1 MKHPRTRCCK
11 VMSVLSWKGKDISK
25 GFLVCAHFP
34 KCLIMVLDYE
44 QPLEACESVS
54 PTHTLQGIIE
64 AWLNS
69 TFFAPV
75 YESLPEGGKKADKSL
90 SVMVYHFRQV
100 DRPCLECAFYSI
112 QSTSWNLQS
121 DSVTIILLHF
131 LHKWELLSRCKGS
144 LTHSSPTLIFG

>member
-75 YESLPEGGKKADKSL
+75 YESLPEGGKKSRQKPLCNGVSL
-90 SVMVYHFRQV
+90 QASRRTLFGVRVLF
-100 DRPCLECAFYSI
+100 D
-112 QSTSWNLQS
+112 TSWNLQS
-121 DSVTIILLHF
+121 DSVIIILLHS
-131 LHKWELLSRCKGS
+131 LHRWELLSRCEGS
-144 LTHSSPTLIFG
+144 LTRDSPTLIFG

>member
-25 GFLVCAHFP
+25 GFSVCAHFP

-54 PTHTLQGIIE
+54 PTHTRQGIIA

-69 TFFAPV
+69 TFFAP
-75 YESLPEGGKKADKSL
+75 SLWELARRWQNSL
-90 SVMVYHFRQV
+90 QKP
-100 DRPCLECAFYSI
+100 PCIGVSLQASRRALFGVCFLLDAKHLMELA
-112 QSTSWNLQS
+112 WNLQS
-121 DSVTIILLHF
+121 DSITFSLLHF
-131 LHKWELLSRCKGS
+131 LHKWELFSHC
-144 LTHSSPTLIFG
+144 